1 MLREK
6 LLPWNLSLYN
16 MLMLLLFLF
25 NTSSA
30 DHCYL
35 KMYSTD
41 LHEIFRIG
49 RYVGGNDQS
58 ETHFLIAKVK
68 LWFVASFGANQQ
80 KVA

>member
-1 MLREK
+1 
-6 LLPWNLSLYN
+6 

-49 RYVGGNDQS
+49 RCVVEDNPS
-58 ETHFLIAKVK
+58 VVSF
-68 LWFVASFGANQQ
+68 ASAQRTLPW
-80 KVA
+80 